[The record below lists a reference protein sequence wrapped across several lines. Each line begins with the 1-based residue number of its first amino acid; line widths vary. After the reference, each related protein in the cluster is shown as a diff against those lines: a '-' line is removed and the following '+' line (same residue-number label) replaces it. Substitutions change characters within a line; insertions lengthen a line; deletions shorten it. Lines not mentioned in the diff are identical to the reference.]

1 MLGVSPTCRNDDVA
15 LKFGEPAG
23 EVGCR
28 RLIPACIQPAG
39 ILGAGRA
46 ARLVIQQAQL
56 FIIALFPRR
65 HVCTSVLSLMLLSD
79 ISAAAAAAPLQAQAA
94 VCQGPADLE
103 QIQRLQHQTSLCVMT
118 SSTFRI

>member
-28 RLIPACIQPAG
+28 RLIPACIQPAEVFE
-39 ILGAGRA
+39 AERA
-46 ARLVIQQAQL
+46 ARLVIQQAQVV
-56 FIIALFPRR
+56 IIALFPRR
-65 HVCTSVLSLMLLSD
+65 HVSTSVLSLMLLSE
-79 ISAAAAAAPLQAQAA
+79 ISAAAAAAAAAPLQAQAA

-103 QIQRLQHQTSLCVMT
+103 QIQRL
-118 SSTFRI
+118 